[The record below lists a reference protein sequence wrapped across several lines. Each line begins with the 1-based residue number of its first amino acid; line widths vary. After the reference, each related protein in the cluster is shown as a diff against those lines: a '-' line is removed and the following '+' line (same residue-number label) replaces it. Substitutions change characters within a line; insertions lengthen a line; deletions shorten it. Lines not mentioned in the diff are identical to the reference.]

1 MLQKNLF
8 GEMEGLLNEAR
19 ARIETTKVAERKVQ
33 GALIQARS
41 TLDRLTRDQIRN
53 QKQEEDATAKQ
64 THAREMGTLAQKNA
78 EEAKYKE
85 TPQTRR
91 QAEYR
96 YKNEARRWLTEA
108 DQVSRTVRRW
118 EDESKIKD
126 RHIQAA
132 SEKIEDLE
140 EEARERRKEVYAWE
154 QRVLRLGQL
163 VGKI

>member
-1 MLQKNLF
+1 MLQKDLF

-19 ARIETTKVAERKVQ
+19 ARIETAKVAERKVP

-41 TLDRLTRDQIRN
+41 TLDRLTRDQIRI
-53 QKQEEDATAKQ
+53 QKQQEDAIAKQ
-64 THAREMGTLAQKNA
+64 IHAREMGTLAQKNA

-96 YKNEARRWLTEA
+96 YKNEARRWLTEV
-108 DQVSRTVRRW
+108 DQVSRVVRRW
-118 EDESKIKD
+118 EDETKLKD
-126 RHIQAA
+126 RHIQIAL
-132 SEKIEDLE
+132 ENIEALE
-140 EEARERRKEVYAWE
+140 QEAEDRRKEVYAWE

-163 VGKI
+163 VGKV